1 MMKNKKAWLRIV
13 EATIAVLIIAS
24 VLFVMIAR
32 TPKTSNEDQIHETQ
46 RFVLEQINKN
56 DTLRTRILEYDFT
69 APDPTIIDDVNDE
82 VEAILPPNF
91 DFDVNICQVN
101 DVCGMDS
108 IPQNIEKKQV
118 YADEILITSTLT
130 SYKPRKLKLYIWNK

>member
-1 MMKNKKAWLRIV
+1 MIMRKNKKAWLRIV
-13 EATIAVLIIAS
+13 EASISVLIIAS

-32 TPKTSNEDQIHETQ
+32 APKAGNEEQIHETQ

-56 DTLRTRILEYDFT
+56 DTLRTRILQYDFSS
-69 APDPTIIDDVNDE
+69 PDPTIISDVSLE

-91 DFDVNICQVN
+91 GFDVQICEVG
-101 DVCGMDS
+101 DVCGMGSYPDRK
-108 IPQNIEKKQV
+108 EV

-130 SYKPRKLKLYIWNK
+130 EYKPRKLKLYIWSK